1 MSKHFEDLALTPF
14 VRKVTFFS
22 SGGAFLDGYVLSI
35 IGVALVQLTL
45 VLNLDAAWTAI
56 IGTAAFAGIFAG
68 TILGGYLTDIIGR
81 KRMFTL
87 DVIAI
92 GILSIL
98 CMFMDSAI
106 QLVILRFLIGF
117 FVGADYPIATS
128 LIAEYTPKHHRAK
141 TMGTVAAAWYLG
153 ATAAAVVGYL
163 LYSVDWGWAWMLGSA
178 VIPSVILL
186 IGRHGIPESPM
197 WLARK
202 GRLSE
207 AQEVVYTVFGS
218 DVIFD
223 YEEPSDV
230 RISTLFKKGYLGRV
244 IFMGV
249 FILCQVVPMYA
260 IYTFGP
266 SIMNL
271 FGLNQGHD
279 SILGEA
285 VISLIFLIGT
295 IPAMHWLNKFGRR
308 KTVLVSLACMG
319 AGLLILGI
327 WPDAPV
333 WIVLFAFSL
342 YAFFSGAPGILQ
354 WLYPNE
360 LFPTEIR
367 ATAVGVAIGFSRIG
381 TIISTSMLPWCLAE
395 FGIGPTML
403 AGAGLVVIALIASIA
418 FAPETLGKTL
428 KETSALTEKESSGRK
443 HGIHKTEE
451 HNQRAERQNS
461 IAPGAVPGAVSEGL
475 KNAPQKR

>member
-202 GRLSE
+202 GRLGE

-443 HGIHKTEE
+443 HSIHKTEE
-451 HNQRAERQNS
+451 HNQRAGQNS

>member
-35 IGVALVQLTL
+35 IGVALVQLTVFL
-45 VLNLDAAWTAI
+45 SLDATWTAA
-56 IGTAAFAGIFAG
+56 IGVAAFVGIFAG

-92 GILSIL
+92 GVCSIL

-141 TMGTVAAAWYLG
+141 TMGTVAAAWYFG
-153 ATAAAVVGYL
+153 ATLAAIVGFL
-163 LYSVDWGWAWMLGSA
+163 LYNVDGGWAWMLGSA

-202 GRLSE
+202 GRLDE

-230 RISTLFKKGYLGRV
+230 RLSTLFKKGYLGRV
-244 IFMGV
+244 VFMGV

-266 SIMNL
+266 NILSL
-271 FGLNQGHD
+271 FGLNEGAD
-279 SILGEA
+279 SVLGEA
-285 VISLIFLIGT
+285 VISILFLIGT
-295 IPAMHWLNKFGRR
+295 FPAMHWLNKFGRR
-308 KTVLVSLACMG
+308 KTLLVSLGCM
-319 AGLLILGI
+319 AIGLLILGI
-327 WPDAPV
+327 WPSAPV
-333 WIVLFAFSL
+333 LVVFFAFSL

-360 LFPTEIR
+360 MFPTEIR
-367 ATAVGVAIGFSRIG
+367 ATAVGVAIGISRIG
-381 TIISTSMLPWCLAE
+381 TIVSTSILPWCLAE

-403 AGAGLVVIALIASIA
+403 AGGALVVIALVASII
-418 FAPETLGKTL
+418 FAPETMGKTL
-428 KETSALTEKESSGRK
+428 KETSSLTEKELTPRSQKLSKLEGK
-443 HGIHKTEE
+443 PTANGPENKTI
-451 HNQRAERQNS
+451 NS
-461 IAPGAVPGAVSEGL
+461 H
-475 KNAPQKR
+475 

>member
-1 MSKHFEDLALTPF
+1 MSQHFEDLSLTPF
-14 VRKVTFFS
+14 VKKVTFFS

-35 IGVALVQLTL
+35 IGVALVQLTV

-141 TMGTVAAAWYLG
+141 TMGTVSAAWYLG
-153 ATAAAVVGYL
+153 ATTAAIVGYL
-163 LYSVDWGWAWMLGSA
+163 LYSLDGGWAWMLGSA
-178 VIPSVILL
+178 VVPSIFLL
-186 IGRHGIPESPM
+186 LGRHGIPESPM

-202 GRLSE
+202 GRLNE

-244 IFMGV
+244 IFMGI

-266 SIMNL
+266 NIMNL
-271 FGLNQGHD
+271 FGLNHGHD

-285 VISLIFLIGT
+285 VISLIFLLGT
-295 IPAMHWLNKFGRR
+295 VPAMHWLNKFGRR
-308 KTVLVSLACMG
+308 KTLLVSLVCMG
-319 AGLLILGI
+319 IGLLILGI
-327 WPDAPV
+327 WPEAPV
-333 WIVLFAFSL
+333 WIILFAFSL

-381 TIISTSMLPWCLAE
+381 TIVSTSILPWCLVE

-403 AGAGLVVIALIASIA
+403 AGAALVLFALLVSLA

-428 KETSALTEKESSGRK
+428 KETSALTEKELAPRK
-443 HGIHKTEE
+443 HSLHRKDKGKCQGDKNVT
-451 HNQRAERQNS
+451 AENLQ
-461 IAPGAVPGAVSEGL
+461 GVP
-475 KNAPQKR
+475 KNANHTHI